1 MNINH
6 PKNVHDAYFT
16 WFTSNPG
23 YSRQL
28 LSCILPPALL
38 ELLDLSTLRIV
49 SPNQTDS
56 RLRRHQS
63 DILFEIKSRTGQPF
77 LIYLLLEHKSY
88 HDTKASFQVLRYI
101 IHIAEDW
108 LRLNQPLRCIIP
120 VVLYNGIKPWTTAHS
135 LHELFEVPQDCAS
148 MFPQFRVSVLDLPR
162 MEDKILHGPED
173 FLASARILRSGPQPD
188 LAVQLP
194 DIFTGLT
201 DRLVEAINGY
211 ESPDSPLPAILSY
224 VASQIDPLELELIID
239 QTFKDNPMIKAQML
253 KSAAEVRYEEGIL
266 KGREEGIVKGREEGR
281 EEGRQEGFLMAEIQ
295 FLQRQLGRPVS
306 SKAQLEDLTLEDLKL
321 VAGKLRSV
329 VEG

>member
-1 MNINH
+1 MNSNH

-38 ELLDLSTLRIV
+38 ELLDLSTLGIV

-120 VVLYNGIKPWTTAHS
+120 VVLYNGSEPWTTARS
-135 LHELFEVPQDCAS
+135 LHELFEIPQACAS

-162 MEDKILHGPED
+162 MEDKILHGPTD

-188 LAVQLP
+188 LAVKLP
-194 DIFTGLT
+194 EIFTGLT
-201 DRLVEAINGY
+201 DRLVEAINGC
-211 ESPDSPLPAILSY
+211 EAPDSPLPAILSY
-224 VASQIDPLELELIID
+224 VASQVDPLELEQIID

-253 KSAAEVRYEEGIL
+253 KSAAEVRYEEGRL
-266 KGREEGIVKGREEGR
+266 KGQEEGR
-281 EEGRQEGFLMAEIQ
+281 QEGRQEGFLMAEIQ
-295 FLQRQLGRPVS
+295 FLERQLGRPVS
-306 SKAQLEDLTLEDLKL
+306 SKAHLDELTFEDLT
-321 VAGKLRSV
+321 VIVRNLRSLAAQN
-329 VEG
+329 